1 MHESRRTGSAAGQAI
16 VLMVG
21 GMIAV
26 ITMVALIVDG
36 GNAIA
41 NQRIVQNGSDAS
53 AEAGAVVM
61 AQRFAGA
68 TAPAVGW
75 DQAVLDAI
83 SSTAAA
89 NGITISAAY
98 YTDICGIPLQ
108 PDGTKALNDDGSYR
122 FSVADRVG
130 TGIPSTINGTP
141 DCPSL
146 TVGPPAGVL
155 VKVEKTVNT
164 YLARVVGMNTIA
176 VGAQSTAASGYL
188 QEACSADQGA
198 TCALLP
204 LAITS
209 DVITC
214 TGQGHSMVDSG
225 NQWVA
230 DGTTVYV
237 IPICG
242 GSSGNVGWLD
252 WNPPH
257 GGTAELITSI
267 SHPNNPAVTLPSW
280 QFVNQTGNAN
290 PQGLEDAIRAYDGK
304 IVLVPQF
311 DHYCAPGGNPSP
323 PTPNSSAPTINT
335 ESLNYGCQVP
345 VDGAGGGTNTWYRM
359 PSFAHL
365 QLCISTDPQCQAKG
379 TLYGAYINGNDGAG
393 ICAPAG
399 GPTSCL
405 VGKFMSIVSTGTI
418 GAGFGGGSSSSK
430 AVGVQLIK

>member
-1 MHESRRTGSAAGQAI
+1 MHATRRTGSAAGQAI

-41 NQRIVQNGSDAS
+41 NQRIVQNGSDAA

-68 TAPAVGW
+68 TAPSVGW

-83 SSTAAA
+83 NSTAAA
-89 NGITISAAY
+89 NGIAVSAAY

-108 PDGTKALNDDGSYR
+108 PDGTKALNDDGSYK

-130 TGIPSTINGTP
+130 TGIPSTVNGTP
-141 DCPSL
+141 NCPNL

-164 YLARVVGMNTIA
+164 YLARVAGINTIA

-204 LAITS
+204 LAITT

-242 GSSGNVGWLD
+242 DSAGNVGWLD
-252 WNPPH
+252 WNPPN

-267 SHPNNPAVTLPSW
+267 SKPNNPAVTLPSW
-280 QFVNQTGNAN
+280 QQAAQPGNGQ
-290 PQGLEDAIRAYDGK
+290 PPGLEAAIRFYDGK

-311 DHYCAPGGNPSP
+311 DHYCATGS
-323 PTPNSSAPTINT
+323 TPVSALPTINDA
-335 ESLNYGCQVP
+335 SRNYGCSVP
-345 VDGAGGGTNTWYRM
+345 VDGSGGGANTWYRM

-365 QLCISTDPQCQAKG
+365 QLCWSEDPACQAKG
-379 TLYGAYINGNDGAG
+379 AQFGAYINGNDGAG
-393 ICAPAG
+393 ICG
-399 GPTSCL
+399 TGPTSCL

-418 GAGFGGGSSSSK
+418 GAGFGGGSNNSK